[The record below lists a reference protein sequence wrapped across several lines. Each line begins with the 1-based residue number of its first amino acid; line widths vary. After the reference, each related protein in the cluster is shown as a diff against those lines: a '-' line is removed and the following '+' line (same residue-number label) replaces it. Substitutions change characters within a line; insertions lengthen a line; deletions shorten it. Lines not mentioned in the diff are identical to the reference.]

1 MITLNEHG
9 KVGKTEKGTAEDFNN
24 FFGNIVK
31 NLNIFQHFYFD
42 PIIDNVKD
50 PTLKAILKYKKH
62 TSILVITTKCNRNCA
77 FGFKEVSFKQ
87 IKTEINL
94 LKRNK
99 TSLYSDISIKI
110 IKENSY
116 IFSNF
121 ICQSINNFIKTA
133 IFSSCFKTAD
143 VTSLHKKSNKSINE
157 NYSPIRLLPILS
169 KVFERSMFKDI

>member
-9 KVGKTEKGTAEDFNN
+9 KIGKTEKGTAEDFNN

-31 NLNIFQHFYFD
+31 NLNISQYFYFD

-50 PTLKAILKYKKH
+50 PTLKAILRYKRH
-62 TSILVITTKCNRNCA
+62 TSILAITTKCNRNGA
-77 FGFKEVSFKQ
+77 FSFKEVSLKQ

-94 LKRNK
+94 LKLNK

-121 ICQSINNFIKTA
+121 ICQSINNFIKTP

-157 NYSPIRLLPILS
+157 NYGPIRLLPILS